1 MLLGPLEKGV
11 RGLGTAESGVVTPI
25 TFAHRGARADL
36 PENTLP
42 AFGRA
47 LERGARGLETD
58 AHLSADGEA
67 VLVHDPAFRR
77 GLRRVRVAA
86 TSASD
91 LAQHDVPSI
100 TDLYRELGAVYE
112 LSIDLKSDGVEA
124 VILGAAAQ
132 VDAVERLWLCSP
144 SVSRLSSV
152 RERSTAVKLV
162 HSTQR
167 QSIRGPVER
176 YAANLADAGI
186 DVVNLHHT
194 EWTAGL
200 VELFHRFDIR
210 AFAWDVQEVRHI
222 RSALAVGVDA
232 IYSDFVDRMVA
243 TVAEWS

>member
-1 MLLGPLEKGV
+1 
-11 RGLGTAESGVVTPI
+11 VTPI

-58 AHLSADGEA
+58 AHLSVDGEA

-86 TSASD
+86 SKASD
-91 LAQHDVPSI
+91 LAEFDVPSL
-100 TDLYRELGAVYE
+100 TDLYHELGVAYE
-112 LSIDLKSDGVEA
+112 LSIDLKTDGVEDA
-124 VILGAAAQ
+124 ILEAASS

-144 SVSRLSSV
+144 SVSRL
-152 RERSTAVKLV
+152 RALRDRSAAVKLV
-162 HSTQR
+162 HSTRR
-167 QSIRGPVER
+167 QSISGPVER
-176 YAANLADAGI
+176 YAANLADAGL
-186 DVVNLHHT
+186 DAVNLHHT

-200 VELFHRFDIR
+200 VELFHRFGVQ
-210 AFAWDVQEVRHI
+210 AFAWDVQEVRHV
-222 RSALAVGVDA
+222 RAALTMRVDA

-243 TVAEWS
+243 TVSEWSEG